1 MTGVYAA
8 KLHAET
14 DYLHRRVR
22 DRYALASTDDY
33 VCVGRGEMDIT
44 RGTPLLLPGLYAM
57 PHWNLLFPERGEAVP
72 FTVTTAGV
80 EVAGREALVTQR
92 AFEFES
98 STRRF
103 DSLTVYDDDRDRLFD
118 FLGRGGHIVSE
129 LHPRVESGELV
140 IEGGEQWARV
150 AGRCLPLVGPMAA
163 SVEVRDDYLDGEDR
177 FRVRAEVTNPLVGE
191 ILGYSGTF
199 TQQTDSRETESLRP
213 CATPAT
219 LPP

>member
-8 KLHAET
+8 KLGDET
-14 DYLHRRVR
+14 NHLHQRVR
-22 DRYALASTDDY
+22 DRYALASTDDH

-44 RGTPLLLPGLYAM
+44 RSTLLLPGLYAM

-80 EVAGREALVTQR
+80 EVAGREALITQR
-92 AFEFES
+92 AFTFES
-98 STRRF
+98 TTRRF

-140 IEGGEQWARV
+140 IEGGKQWARV
-150 AGRCLPLVGPMAA
+150 AGRYLPLAGPMAA
-163 SVEVRDDYLDGEDR
+163 TVEVRDNFLDGEDR

-199 TQQTDSRETESLRP
+199 TQKTESRDTESLRP
-213 CATPAT
+213 GATPTT

>member
-8 KLHAET
+8 KLADET
-14 DYLHRRVR
+14 DHLHERVR
-22 DRYALASTDDY
+22 DRYALASTDEY

-44 RGTPLLLPGLYAM
+44 RGTLLLPGLYAM

-80 EVAGREALVTQR
+80 EVAGREALITQR
-92 AFEFES
+92 AFTFES
-98 STRRF
+98 TTRRF

-129 LHPRVESGELV
+129 LHPRVESSELV
-140 IEGGEQWARV
+140 IEGGKQWVRV
-150 AGRCLPLVGPMAA
+150 AGQYLPLAGPMAA
-163 SVEVRDDYLDGEDR
+163 TVEVRDNFLDSEDR

-199 TQQTDSRETESLRP
+199 TQKTESRDMDSLRP
-213 CATPAT
+213 GATPTT
-219 LPP
+219 LPA

>member
-8 KLHAET
+8 KLGDET
-14 DYLHRRVR
+14 DHLHRRVR
-22 DRYALASTDDY
+22 GRYALASTDED

-44 RGTPLLLPGLYAM
+44 RSTLLLPGLYAM
-57 PHWNLLFPERGEAVP
+57 PHWNLLFPERGDAVP

-80 EVAGREALVTQR
+80 EVAGREALITQR
-92 AFEFES
+92 AFSFES
-98 STRRF
+98 TTRRF
-103 DSLTVYDDDRDRLFD
+103 DSLTVYDADRDRLFD

-140 IEGGEQWARV
+140 IEGGKQWARV
-150 AGRCLPLVGPMAA
+150 AGRYLPLAGPMAA
-163 SVEVRDDYLDGEDR
+163 TVEVRDNFLDSEDR

-199 TQQTDSRETESLRP
+199 TQKTDSRETESLRP
-213 CATPAT
+213 CATPTT
-219 LPP
+219 LPA

>member
-8 KLHAET
+8 KLHAES
-14 DYLHRRVR
+14 DHLHQRVR
-22 DRYALASTDDY
+22 DRYALASTDDS

-44 RGTPLLLPGLYAM
+44 RGTPLLLPGLYVM

-80 EVAGREALVTQR
+80 EVAGREALITQR
-92 AFEFES
+92 AFTFES
-98 STRRF
+98 ATRRF
-103 DSLTVYDDDRDRLFD
+103 DSLTIYDDDRDRLFD

-140 IEGGEQWARV
+140 IEGGKQWARV
-150 AGRCLPLVGPMAA
+150 AGRYLPLAGPMAA
-163 SVEVRDDYLDGEDR
+163 SVEVRDNFLDSEDR
-177 FRVRAEVTNPLVGE
+177 FRVRAEVTNPLIGE
-191 ILGYSGTF
+191 ILGYSGKF
-199 TQQTDSRETESLRP
+199 TQKTESRATESLRP
-213 CATPAT
+213 CATPTT

>member
-1 MTGVYAA
+1 MTGVYAS
-8 KLHAET
+8 KLGDET
-14 DYLHRRVR
+14 DRLYRRVR
-22 DRYALASTDDY
+22 ERYALASTDDR

-80 EVAGREALVTQR
+80 EVAGREALITRR
-92 AFEFES
+92 AFSFES

-118 FLGRGGHIVSE
+118 FLGRGGLIVSE

-140 IEGGEQWARV
+140 IEGGRQWARV
-150 AGRCLPLVGPMAA
+150 AGRYLPLAGPLAA
-163 SVEVRDDYLDGEDR
+163 TVEVRDKFLDGEDR

-191 ILGYSGTF
+191 ILGYSGKF
-199 TQQTDSRETESLRP
+199 TQRTEPRETESLRP
-213 CATPAT
+213 GATPTT

>member
-8 KLHAET
+8 KLGDEA
-14 DYLHRRVR
+14 DNLHQRVR
-22 DRYALASTDDY
+22 DRYALASTDDS

-44 RGTPLLLPGLYAM
+44 RGTLVLPGLYAM

-80 EVAGREALVTQR
+80 EVAGREALITQR
-92 AFEFES
+92 AFTFES
-98 STRRF
+98 TTRRF

-140 IEGGEQWARV
+140 IEGGKQWARV
-150 AGRCLPLVGPMAA
+150 AGRYLPLAGPMAA
-163 SVEVRDDYLDGEDR
+163 TVEVRDNFLDSEDC

-199 TQQTDSRETESLRP
+199 TQTTESRETESLRP
-213 CATPAT
+213 GATPTT